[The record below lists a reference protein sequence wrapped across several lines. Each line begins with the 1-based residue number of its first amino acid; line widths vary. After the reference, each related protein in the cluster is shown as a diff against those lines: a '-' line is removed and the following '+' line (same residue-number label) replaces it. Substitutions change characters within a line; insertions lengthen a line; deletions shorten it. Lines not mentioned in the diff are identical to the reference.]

1 MKIVECVPNF
11 SEGRRQG
18 VIQKIVQA
26 VRNHRIRIVDI
37 ESDADHNRSVLT
49 FVGEPEEVKKAALSA
64 SAKAVQLIDLNNHKG
79 AHPRMG
85 AVDVVPFVP
94 IRDVTMDECVELAK
108 EFGREFAERFEVPV
122 FLYEEAATSPDRKN
136 LADIR
141 RGEFEGLR
149 EEIGKNPAKAP
160 DYGPLKIHPTAG
172 ATAVGARQILIAYN
186 VNIASTD
193 LKIAKEIAHQVRG
206 RDGGL
211 AYVKALGFE
220 LKERGMVQV
229 SMNMVNYRE
238 TPLFKA
244 FELVNTLAG
253 SYGVSVAGSE
263 IVGSVPDDA
272 LIDCAEFYLKLE
284 NFHRENILERKLF
297 EDSSPTRLIDL
308 SLASY
313 SDEVASE
320 KPTPGGGSAAS
331 YAGALGAGLIAMGCR
346 LTLSRKDYE
355 AYHQRAS
362 EILVQCES
370 LRQGLLGVVDEDAV
384 AFQKVMEALKM
395 PKNNDEE
402 KKIRQ
407 EALQSSLK
415 GAAEAPGKSVSYSME
430 VMRQALKL
438 AEFGNI
444 NVISDIE
451 CGFRLAYAAMRGTAS
466 NVQINLDSIKEVAYV
481 SEKSRML
488 AADFE
493 EADGLS
499 EQLAKILS
507 ARRKKE

>member
-1 MKIVECVPNF
+1 MPNF
-11 SEGRRQG
+11 SEGRRKE
-18 VIQKIVQA
+18 VIEAIVQA
-26 VRNHRIRIVDI
+26 AKAHRIRIVDI

-49 FVGEPEEVKKAALSA
+49 FVGEPEEVRKAALSA
-64 SAKAVQLIDLNNHKG
+64 SGKAIELIDLNNHKG

-85 AVDVVPFVP
+85 SVDVVPFVP
-94 IRDVTMDECVELAK
+94 ISGVTMEECVELAK
-108 EFGREFAERFEVPV
+108 EFARQFAERFGVPV
-122 FLYEEAATSPDRKN
+122 FLYEEAATRPDRRN

-149 EEIGKNPAKAP
+149 EEIGKNPERTP
-160 DYGPLKIHPTAG
+160 DYGPSHIHPTAG

-186 VNIASTD
+186 INLDSSN
-193 LKIAKEIAHQVRG
+193 LEIAKQIAHEVRG

-220 LKERGMVQV
+220 LRERGLVQV
-229 SMNMVNYRE
+229 SMNMVNYKE
-238 TPLFKA
+238 TQLFKA
-244 FELVNTLAG
+244 FELVSSLADR
-253 SYGVSVAGSE
+253 YGLTVVASE

-297 EDSSPTRLIDL
+297 EEAPSTKLVDL
-308 SLASY
+308 SLTSY

-331 YAGALGAGLIAMGCR
+331 YAGALGAALIAMGCR

-355 AYHQRAS
+355 AYHQRAKD
-362 EILVQCES
+362 ILAECEN
-370 LRQGLLGVVDEDAV
+370 LRRGLLGVVDEDAL
-384 AFQKVMEALKM
+384 AFQKVMEALRM

-402 KKIRQ
+402 KKVRQ

-415 GAAEAPGKSVSYSME
+415 GAAEAPGRSVNYSME

-438 AEFGNI
+438 AEFGNL

-451 CGFRLAYAAMRGTAS
+451 CGFHLAYAAMKGTAS
-466 NVQINLDSIKEVAYV
+466 NVQINLDSIKDTAYV
-481 SEKSRML
+481 SEKSKML
-488 AADFE
+488 DVNFK
-493 EADGLS
+493 EAVGLS
-499 EQLAKILS
+499 AQLAKILS
-507 ARRKKE
+507 ERRKQ

>member
-11 SEGRRQG
+11 SEGRRKE
-18 VIQKIVQA
+18 VIQAIVQA
-26 VRNHRIRIVDI
+26 ARAHRIRVVDV

-49 FVGEPEEVKKAALSA
+49 FVGEPGEVMKAALSA
-64 SAKAVQLIDLNNHKG
+64 SGKAIELIDLSHHKG

-94 IRDVTMDECVELAK
+94 ISEVTMEDCVQLAK
-108 EFGREFAERFEVPV
+108 EFAREFAERFNVPV
-122 FLYEEAATSPDRKN
+122 FMYEEAATRPDRRN

-149 EEIGKNPAKAP
+149 EEIGKNPERTP
-160 DYGPLKIHPTAG
+160 DYGPSHIHPTAG

-186 VNIASTD
+186 VNLGSSN
-193 LKIAKEIAHQVRG
+193 LELAKQIAHEVRG

-220 LKERGMVQV
+220 LKERGIVQV
-229 SMNMVNYRE
+229 SMNMVNYKE
-238 TPLFKA
+238 TQLFKA
-244 FELVNTLAG
+244 FELVSSLANR
-253 SYGVSVAGSE
+253 YGVIVVGSE

-284 NFHRENILERKLF
+284 NFHRENILERKLY
-297 EDSSPTRLIDL
+297 EESPSSRLVDL
-308 SLASY
+308 SLTSY

-331 YAGALGAGLIAMGCR
+331 YAGALGAALIAMGCR

-355 AYHQRAS
+355 QYHRPAK
-362 EILVQCES
+362 EILAECEN
-370 LRQGLLGVVDEDAV
+370 LRQGLLEVVDQDAL

-402 KKIRQ
+402 KKVRQ
-407 EALQSSLK
+407 EALQNSLK
-415 GAAEAPGKSVSYSME
+415 GAAEAPEKSVIYSME

-438 AEFGNI
+438 AEFGNL

-451 CGFRLAYAAMRGTAS
+451 CGFHLAYAAMRGTAS
-466 NVQINLDSIKEVAYV
+466 NVQINLDSIKDTVYIT
-481 SEKSRML
+481 EKSRVL
-488 AADFE
+488 DANFK
-493 EADGLS
+493 EAVGLS
-499 EQLAKILS
+499 EKLAKIL
-507 ARRKKE
+507 AERRKK

>member
-11 SEGRRQG
+11 SEGRRRE
-18 VIQKIVQA
+18 VVQA
-26 VRNHRIRIVDI
+26 IVEAAKDHRIRIVDI

-64 SAKAVQLIDLNNHKG
+64 AAKAIELIDLNHHKG
-79 AHPRMG
+79 EHPRMG

-94 IRDVTMDECVELAK
+94 IRGVTMEECVELAK
-108 EFGREFAERFEVPV
+108 EFAKEYAERFSVPV
-122 FLYEEAATSPDRKN
+122 FLYEEAATRPERRN
-136 LADIR
+136 LAEIR

-149 EEIGKNPAKAP
+149 DEIGKNPERSP
-160 DYGPLKIHPTAG
+160 DYGPSRIHPTAG

-186 VNIASTD
+186 INLGSGN
-193 LKIAKEIAHQVRG
+193 LEIAKQIAHQVRG

-220 LKERGMVQV
+220 LKERSQVQV
-229 SMNMVNYRE
+229 SMNMINYKE
-238 TPLFKA
+238 TQLFKA
-244 FELVNTLAG
+244 FELVDSLA
-253 SYGVSVAGSE
+253 SRYGVSVVASE
-263 IVGSVPDDA
+263 IVGSIPDDA

-284 NFHRENILERKLF
+284 NFQRENILERKLF
-297 EDSSPTRLIDL
+297 EDSPSDRLVDL
-308 SLASY
+308 SLTAY

-331 YAGALGAGLIAMGCR
+331 YAGVLGAALIAMGCR

-355 AYHQRAS
+355 AYHERANQ
-362 EILVQCES
+362 ILAQCEK
-370 LRQGLLGVVDEDAV
+370 LRRELLGIVDEDAL
-384 AFQKVMEALKM
+384 AFQKFMEALRM
-395 PKNNDEE
+395 PKNTENE

-415 GAAEAPGKSVSYSME
+415 GAAETPSKSVNYSME
-430 VMRQALKL
+430 VMKQALKL
-438 AEFGNI
+438 AEFGNL

-466 NVQINLDSIKEVAYV
+466 NVQINLDSIKDAEYV
-481 SEKSRML
+481 RVKNSWLEANFKE
-488 AADFE
+488 AAD
-493 EADGLS
+493 LS
-499 EQLAKILS
+499 DQLGKILS
-507 ARRKKE
+507 ARRKK

>member
-11 SEGRRQG
+11 SEGRRQE
-18 VIQKIVQA
+18 VIQEIVQA
-26 VRNHRIRIVDI
+26 AKAHRIRIVDI

-49 FVGEPEEVKKAALSA
+49 FVGEPEEVKKAAMSA
-64 SAKAVQLIDLNNHKG
+64 CGKAVQLIDLNHHKG
-79 AHPRMG
+79 EHPRMG

-94 IRDVTMDECVELAK
+94 IREVTMEECIELAK

-122 FLYEEAATSPDRKN
+122 FLYEEAATRPDRKN

-149 EEIGKNPAKAP
+149 EEMGKNPDRSP
-160 DYGPLKIHPTAG
+160 DYGPEKIHPTAG

-186 VNIASTD
+186 INLNSND
-193 LKIAKEIAHQVRG
+193 LEIAKQIAHQVRG

-211 AYVKALGFE
+211 PNVKALGFE
-220 LKERGMVQV
+220 LKKRGMVQV
-229 SMNMVNYRE
+229 SMNMVNYKG
-238 TPLFKA
+238 TPLYKA
-244 FELVNTLAG
+244 FELVNSLAR
-253 SYGVSVAGSE
+253 SYEVPVVGSE

-272 LIDCAEFYLKLE
+272 LVDCAEFYLKLE
-284 NFHRENILERKLF
+284 NFQRENILERKLF
-297 EDSSPTRLIDL
+297 EESTSTRLVDL
-308 SLASY
+308 SLVSY

-331 YAGALGAGLIAMGCR
+331 YAGALGAALISMGCR

-362 EILVQCES
+362 EILAECEN

-384 AFQKVMEALKM
+384 AFQKVMEALRM
-395 PKNNDEE
+395 PKNNEEE
-402 KKIRQ
+402 KKVRQ

-415 GAAEAPGKSVSYSME
+415 GAAEAPGKSVNYSME

-438 AEFGNI
+438 AEFGNL

-451 CGFRLAYAAMRGTAS
+451 CGFHLAYAAMKGTAS
-466 NVQINLDSIKEVAYV
+466 NVQINLDSIKDAANVG
-481 SEKSRML
+481 EKSNWL
-488 AADFE
+488 ETCFKEAAE
-493 EADGLS
+493 LS
-499 EQLAKILS
+499 EQLEKILS
-507 ARRKKE
+507 ARRKK

>member
-11 SEGRRQG
+11 SEGRRRE
-18 VIQKIVQA
+18 VIQEIVEA
-26 VRNHRIRIVDI
+26 AKAHRIRIVDI

-94 IRDVTMDECVELAK
+94 IREVTMEECVELAK
-108 EFGREFAERFEVPV
+108 EFGREFAERFVVPV
-122 FLYEEAATSPDRKN
+122 FLYEEAATRPDRKN

-149 EEIGKNPAKAP
+149 EEIGKNPDRAP
-160 DYGPLKIHPTAG
+160 DYGPMKIHPTAG

-186 VNIASTD
+186 INLDSND
-193 LKIAKEIAHQVRG
+193 LEIAKQIAHQVRG

-211 AYVKALGFE
+211 PYVKALGFA
-220 LKERGMVQV
+220 LKERGIVQV
-229 SMNMVNYRE
+229 SMNMVNYEE
-238 TPLFKA
+238 TQLFKA
-244 FELVNTLAG
+244 FELVNSLAG
-253 SYGVSVAGSE
+253 HYGVSVVGSE

-284 NFHRENILERKLF
+284 NFRRENILERKLF
-297 EDSSPTRLIDL
+297 EESSPARLVDL
-308 SLASY
+308 SLDSY

-331 YAGALGAGLIAMGCR
+331 YAGALGAALIAMGCR

-355 AYHQRAS
+355 AYHQRAN
-362 EILVQCES
+362 EILAHCEN
-370 LRQGLLGVVDEDAV
+370 LRHSLLGVVDEDAL
-384 AFQKVMEALKM
+384 AFQKVMEALRM

-402 KKIRQ
+402 KKLRQ

-438 AEFGNI
+438 AEFGNL

-451 CGFRLAYAAMRGTAS
+451 CGFHLAYAAMRGTAS
-466 NVQINLDSIKEVAYV
+466 NVQINLDSIKDPAYV
-481 SEKSRML
+481 SEKSTLL
-488 AADFE
+488 AECFK
-493 EADGLS
+493 EAVGLS
-499 EQLAKILS
+499 EQLSKILS
-507 ARRKKE
+507 ERKKK